1 MPLKLLDVII
11 KQNKQKLIMF
21 LNNNEHTEKE
31 AKERVPFTMT
41 SKKGKCFYL
50 GTKVA
55 KEL

>member
-1 MPLKLLDVII
+1 
-11 KQNKQKLIMF
+11 MF

-55 KEL
+55 KELLKRLRS